1 MDLPI
6 PAPLIQIFIP
16 CELVLLQNICL
27 YSCKLCADLSL
38 SDFFQLCLTN
48 MPTLHKRHV
57 TFDTMN

>member
-27 YSCKLCADLSL
+27 YSCKCADLSL